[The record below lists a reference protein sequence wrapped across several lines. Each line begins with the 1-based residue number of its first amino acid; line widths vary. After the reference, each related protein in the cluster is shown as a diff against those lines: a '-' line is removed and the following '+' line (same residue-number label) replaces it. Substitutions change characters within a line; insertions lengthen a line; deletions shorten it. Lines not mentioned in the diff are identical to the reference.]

1 MVLSWAGGSTRR
13 SASGAGLRGRWSGG
27 GWLEGDGVAEGL
39 EPGDQA
45 AGFAFG
51 VQALGE
57 VVGAELV
64 VGFAGGQDVPDNHD
78 HGMGHDDDGF
88 LLRDGAAIPAPFHDV
103 PVVEGFAVAVVA
115 DR

>member
-1 MVLSWAGGSTRR
+1 M
-13 SASGAGLRGRWSGG
+13 
-27 GWLEGDGVAEGL
+27 AESL

-64 VGFAGGQDVPDNHD
+64 FSCRLLTGSGISGGRIDALV
-78 HGMGHDDDGF
+78 
-88 LLRDGAAIPAPFHDV
+88 R
-103 PVVEGFAVAVVA
+103 
-115 DR
+115 RR